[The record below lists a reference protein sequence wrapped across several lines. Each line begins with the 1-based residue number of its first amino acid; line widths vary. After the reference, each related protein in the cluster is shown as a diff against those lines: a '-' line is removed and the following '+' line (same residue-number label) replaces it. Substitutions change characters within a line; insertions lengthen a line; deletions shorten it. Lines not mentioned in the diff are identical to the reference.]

1 MKKCPSNWDN
11 SSKPVLLG
19 TSKRGDGYLRRLLV
33 HGARAVVAAVR
44 SSPNVQKQDKTIMGW
59 VARKHMN
66 VAVVA
71 MANRNARIAWAVIT
85 QKRNFDRNFRDQLAN
100 QLAAT

>member
-1 MKKCPSNWDN
+1 M
-11 SSKPVLLG
+11 LLG
-19 TSKRGDGYLRRLLV
+19 TSKRGDSYLRKLLV

-59 VARKHMN
+59 LARKHMN

-71 MANRNARIAWAVIT
+71 MANRNARTWAVIT
-85 QKRNFDRNFRDQLAN
+85 KERNFNRNFCDQLAN
-100 QLAAT
+100 QLVVT